1 MNKEKGEETGN
12 QGIFV
17 KRTKNRSNSE
27 SGTLNK
33 FQYNKIPMKID
44 SNKPLINLLQME
56 VVPHEENFE
65 YEFPQ
70 QKTMDQLT

>member
-1 MNKEKGEETGN
+1 
-12 QGIFV
+12 
-17 KRTKNRSNSE
+17 
-27 SGTLNK
+27 
-33 FQYNKIPMKID
+33 MKID

-70 QKTMDQLT
+70 QKTMDQLTWLYKKLAKEFPYFQKQEESL